1 VPRLY
6 HLMISITHRM
16 FKRMFKKAF
25 QQGRSKRRDEAY
37 AAVR

>member
-6 HLMISITHRM
+6 HLMISITH
-16 FKRMFKKAF
+16 RMFKKAF